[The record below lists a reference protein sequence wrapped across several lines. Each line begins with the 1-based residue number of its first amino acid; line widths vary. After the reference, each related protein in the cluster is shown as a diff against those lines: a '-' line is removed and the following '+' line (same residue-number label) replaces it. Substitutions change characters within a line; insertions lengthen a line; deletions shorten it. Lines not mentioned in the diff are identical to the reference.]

1 MAYLDKDGLTQLWTI
16 IQESLNTQQQ
26 AVDNLEDQV
35 GVNTTKIEN
44 MYSYGDILP
53 ETGTEGQVFF
63 LHS

>member
-44 MYSYGDILP
+44 MYSYGDTLP